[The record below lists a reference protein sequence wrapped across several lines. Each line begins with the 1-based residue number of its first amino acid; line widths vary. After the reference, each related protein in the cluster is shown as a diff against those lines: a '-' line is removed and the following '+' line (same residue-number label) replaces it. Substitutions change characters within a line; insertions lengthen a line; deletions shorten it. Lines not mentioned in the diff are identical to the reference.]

1 MLYDEK
7 GYKGKGIEGE
17 YMARKRET
25 DRPKSQAYLRRCRV
39 VYRNRAI
46 LAVIAVAI
54 IGICIGGIKR
64 KFGKEDI
71 SGTFKSVSLTS
82 SKTDWRGAPPLDVQL
97 LTPNPYS
104 RPQLK
109 LEQVKGIVIHYTANP
124 GTSAQANR
132 DYFEGL
138 KDGQGT
144 SASSHFI
151 VGLEGEIIQCVP
163 TAEEAYASNNRNVD
177 TLSIECCHPDESGQF
192 KDVTYQSV
200 IQLTGWLCVRYDL
213 SPEDVIRHHDVTGKE
228 CPKYFVDHEDAWEQF
243 RADVKDKIEEIKKEQ
258 S

>member
-25 DRPKSQAYLRRCRV
+25 DRPKSQAYLRRRRV
-39 VYRNRAI
+39 VYRNRVI
-46 LAVIAVAI
+46 LAVIVVAI

-64 KFGKEDI
+64 KFEKEDI

-200 IQLTGWLCVRYDL
+200 IQLTGWLCVRYYL

-243 RADVKDKIEEIKKEQ
+243 RADVKDKIEEIKNEQ

>member
-25 DRPKSQAYLRRCRV
+25 DRPKSQAYLRRRRV

-46 LAVIAVAI
+46 LAVIVVAI

-64 KFGKEDI
+64 KFEKEDI

-97 LTPNPYS
+97 
-104 RPQLK
+104 
-109 LEQVKGIVIHYTANP
+109 
-124 GTSAQANR
+124 
-132 DYFEGL
+132 L

>member
-1 MLYDEK
+1 M
-7 GYKGKGIEGE
+7 
-17 YMARKRET
+17 
-25 DRPKSQAYLRRCRV
+25 
-39 VYRNRAI
+39 
-46 LAVIAVAI
+46 
-54 IGICIGGIKR
+54 
-64 KFGKEDI
+64 
-71 SGTFKSVSLTS
+71 
-82 SKTDWRGAPPLDVQL
+82 
-97 LTPNPYS
+97 
-104 RPQLK
+104 
-109 LEQVKGIVIHYTANP
+109 
-124 GTSAQANR
+124 
-132 DYFEGL
+132 
-138 KDGQGT
+138 
-144 SASSHFI
+144 
-151 VGLEGEIIQCVP
+151 GLEGEIIQCVP